1 MSWVMSRPHRQRFAG
16 RGSENPPRNSAL
28 LPFGG
33 GTVSMGTGNECLLN
47 PSGVLPGVGRPMARA
62 PATEPPTSGHF
73 LLGRRVQLASA
84 ALEKLA
90 VCKGPA
96 AAKPS
101 AWAPTGPVQ
110 RVDGCKRYD
119 VPRG

>member
-33 GTVSMGTGNECLLN
+33 GAVSMGSENECLLN
-47 PSGVLPGVGRPMARA
+47 PSGVLPGIGRPMARA
-62 PATEPPTSGHF
+62 PATEPLTSGHL

-84 ALEKLA
+84 ALEELLRVGELT
-90 VCKGPA
+90 VCEG
-96 AAKPS
+96 S
-101 AWAPTGPVQ
+101 
-110 RVDGCKRYD
+110 RRLSR
-119 VPRG
+119 PRGRLHGTCTAR

>member
-1 MSWVMSRPHRQRFAG
+1 MRLILRCTKNQ
-16 RGSENPPRNSAL
+16 
-28 LPFGG
+28 
-33 GTVSMGTGNECLLN
+33 CLLN
-47 PSGVLPGVGRPMARA
+47 LSGVLPGVGRPMARA
-62 PATEPPTSGHF
+62 PATEPLTSGHL

-101 AWAPTGPVQ
+101 AWAPTRDLYSALTAG
-110 RVDGCKRYD
+110 RDTTTSRA
-119 VPRG
+119 RGWRPEGSGGRRRGLCR